1 MNKPTDAVKKLMGD
15 TAVYGLGTMVPR
27 FLNYLL
33 VPLYTIYV
41 FTQAQYGQVTLLYS
55 YVAILLVILT
65 LGMET
70 AFFRYANLNK
80 SPKRAFNTA
89 MTSILI
95 CSAFFLLLIFSFAD
109 DIAVL
114 IQYPDNKEYV
124 QVVALIIAIDAI
136 TAIPFA
142 YLRYKNK
149 ALKFSVIRILS
160 VVITI
165 SLNLLFLVVIPG
177 YYGDDYINFPV
188 YRSTSL
194 VGFVFIANL
203 VGSFSTLIMLGK
215 ELLSFSFKIDSDLLK
230 KMLRYGMPILIIS
243 LMFMITEVAD
253 KILLKYLLPSEINS
267 DAQLGIYA
275 ACYKLAIIM
284 MIFIQMFRYA
294 AEPFFFAEAK
304 KKNAKDTYSRVMSL
318 FVGFT
323 WSIFLMVTLYIDV
336 FKHFIGEAFW
346 PGLQIVPIILSAK
359 LFLGVFYNLSVWYKL
374 TNKTFYGALIATVGG
389 ILTILLNV
397 LLIPKFGY
405 LGSAWASFVSYFVIM
420 LLSYY
425 WGKYHY
431 KIKYNI
437 RIIFSYTAFAVVVYI
452 MSIIIKSTMPGHYY
466 YIVSVLFVAFIIFVY
481 YMWYKNYSPEK
492 IQG

>member
-389 ILTILLNV
+389 MLTILLNV

>member
-188 YRSTSL
+188 YRSISL

-389 ILTILLNV
+389 MLTILLNV

>member
-1 MNKPTDAVKKLMGD
+1 MNEPTGAVKKLVSD

-65 LGMET
+65 FGMET
-70 AFFRYANLNK
+70 AFFRYANLSK
-80 SPKRAFNTA
+80 SPKKVFNTA
-89 MTSILI
+89 TSSILI
-95 CSAFFLLLIFSFAD
+95 VSVIFLLLVFYFVD
-109 DIAVL
+109 EIAVL
-114 IQYPDNKEYV
+114 IQYPHNKEYV
-124 QVVALIIAIDAI
+124 RVVALIIAIDAL

-149 ALKFSVIRILS
+149 ALKFSDIRILS

-215 ELLSFSFKIDSDLLK
+215 ELLSFSFKIDSSLFK
-230 KMLRYGMPILIIS
+230 KMLQYGMPMLVIS

-253 KILLKYLLPSEINS
+253 KILLKYMLPSDVDA

-284 MIFIQMFRYA
+284 MLFVQMFRYA

-304 KKNAKDTYSRVMSL
+304 KKDAKETYSKVMSL

-336 FKHFIGEAFW
+336 FKYFIGEAFW
-346 PGLQIVPIILSAK
+346 PGLQIVPIVLSAK

-374 TNKTFYGALIATVGG
+374 TNKTLYGAVVATVGG
-389 ILTILLNV
+389 LLTILLNV
-397 LLIPKFGY
+397 LLIPKYGY
-405 LGSAWASFVSYFVIM
+405 VGSAWANFVSYLVIM
-420 LLSYY
+420 LVSYY
-425 WGKYHY
+425 WGKKHY
-431 KIKYNI
+431 KISYNL
-437 RIIFSYTAFAVVVYI
+437 RIIFSYTVFAMVVYAV
-452 MSIIIKSTMPGHYY
+452 SVAIKSSISAYY
-466 YIVSVLFVAFIIFVY
+466 YPLASILFVVFIFFVY
-481 YMWYKNYSPEK
+481 YGWSRDYSPEK
-492 IQG
+492 N

>member
-1 MNKPTDAVKKLMGD
+1 MNEPTGAVKKLVSD

-65 LGMET
+65 FGMET
-70 AFFRYANLNK
+70 AFFRYANLSK
-80 SPKRAFNTA
+80 SPKKVFNTA
-89 MTSILI
+89 TSSILI
-95 CSAFFLLLIFSFAD
+95 VSVIFLLLVFYFVD
-109 DIAVL
+109 EIAVL
-114 IQYPDNKEYV
+114 IQYPHNKEYV
-124 QVVALIIAIDAI
+124 RVVALIIAIDAL

-149 ALKFSVIRILS
+149 ALKFSVIRIIS
-160 VVITI
+160 VAITI
-165 SLNLLFLVVIPG
+165 SLNLIFLVVIPN
-177 YYGDDYINFPV
+177 YFGDDYVNLPV
-188 YRSTSL
+188 YRSASL

-203 VGSFSTLIMLGK
+203 VGSCSTLVMLAT
-215 ELLSFSFKIDSDLLK
+215 EFVSFSFKIDSSLFK
-230 KMLRYGMPILIIS
+230 KMLQYGMPMLVIS

-253 KILLKYLLPSEINS
+253 KILLKYMLPSDVDA

-284 MIFIQMFRYA
+284 MLFVQMFRYA

-304 KKNAKDTYSRVMSL
+304 KKDAKETYSKVMSL

-336 FKHFIGEAFW
+336 FKYFIGEAFW
-346 PGLQIVPIILSAK
+346 PGLQIVPIVLSAK

-374 TNKTFYGALIATVGG
+374 TNKTLYGAVVATVGG
-389 ILTILLNV
+389 LLTTLLNV
-397 LLIPKFGY
+397 LLIPKYGY
-405 LGSAWASFVSYFVIM
+405 VGSAWANFVSYLVIM
-420 LLSYY
+420 LVSYF
-425 WGKYHY
+425 WGKKHY
-431 KIKYNI
+431 KISYNL
-437 RIIFSYTAFAVVVYI
+437 RIIFSYTVFAMVVYAV
-452 MSIIIKSTMPGHYY
+452 SVAIKSSVSAYY
-466 YIVSVLFVAFIIFVY
+466 YPLASILFVVFIFFVY
-481 YMWYKNYSPEK
+481 YGWSRDYSPEK
-492 IQG
+492 N

>member
-1 MNKPTDAVKKLMGD
+1 MGD

-389 ILTILLNV
+389 MLTILLNV

>member
-389 ILTILLNV
+389 MLTILLNV

-431 KIKYNI
+431 KIRYNI